1 MHIAI
6 GTVVPPAML
15 PAGATMLVSVG
26 APLVIAV
33 LVAALVAI
41 GEVLVQ
47 GALCAS
53 PERRPA
59 VGTGGWSGGP
69 GERWRRRGGGKR
81 RFARASRW
89 HLAPEPPTERL
100 AQRL

>member
-1 MHIAI
+1 
-6 GTVVPPAML
+6 ML
-15 PAGATMLVSVG
+15 PAGATVLVSVG

-41 GEVLVQ
+41 GAVLVQ

-59 VGTGGWSGGP
+59 VRVET
-69 GERWRRRGGGKR
+69 R
-81 RFARASRW
+81 ARDA
-89 HLAPEPPTERL
+89 A
-100 AQRL
+100 

>member
-15 PAGATMLVSVG
+15 PAGATVLVSVG

-41 GEVLVQ
+41 GAVFVQ
-47 GALCAS
+47 GALAA
-53 PERRPA
+53 PP
-59 VGTGGWSGGP
+59 
-69 GERWRRRGGGKR
+69 KR
-81 RFARASRW
+81 RAALREMTHAHGPAPARHA
-89 HLAPEPPTERL
+89 A
-100 AQRL
+100 

>member
-1 MHIAI
+1 LELLICLKHAATVACPWKEKLSMLTAI

-15 PAGATMLVSVG
+15 PAGATVLVSVG

-33 LVAALVAI
+33 LVAALVVI
-41 GEVLVQ
+41 GAVLVQ

-59 VGTGGWSGGP
+59 VRVET
-69 GERWRRRGGGKR
+69 R
-81 RFARASRW
+81 ARDA
-89 HLAPEPPTERL
+89 A
-100 AQRL
+100 

>member
-1 MHIAI
+1 MYAAAIACTRKEKLSMLIAI

-15 PAGATMLVSVG
+15 PAGGTVLVSIG

-33 LVAALVAI
+33 LVATLVAI
-41 GEVLVQ
+41 GAVLVQ

-59 VGTGGWSGGP
+59 VLVET
-69 GERWRRRGGGKR
+69 R
-81 RFARASRW
+81 ARDA
-89 HLAPEPPTERL
+89 A
-100 AQRL
+100 